1 MTEYGILFLNG
12 DAMDFVNLYLETE
25 YTMLGSTIKLEDL
38 ISKCKIDGVKS
49 IAICDK
55 ANMHGAF
62 KFYNLCIKNNIKPI
76 IGLNIAVD
84 SRQGYYNYVLVY
96 AKGLTGYKNLLA
108 LATEAALNKIVS
120 LKTLASRSKDLVAV
134 LPGVNSEVIKMF
146 NEGNVL
152 KAKDALK
159 YYKNMFEDLY
169 LGVDLQCEDS
179 RAKAK
184 SYIDFA
190 NECGVESVA
199 INKTSFFKKEDYEVY
214 RVLRCVDLGVT
225 EYPIDETETRQ
236 FYLDNQAANNLF
248 KFYPRLIENTENISN
263 KCNLKLSYDRYY
275 FPSYPNAVG
284 KSYEY
289 LTQLCKLGLNKRLE
303 NLKVDPNTYI
313 NRLFYELDIINKMG
327 FCDYFLIV
335 YDFVKYAK
343 KNEILV
349 GPGRGSAPG
358 SLVAYCLGITDIDPI
373 KYDLLFE
380 RFLNPERITMPDID
394 VDFPDNRRDEVIA
407 YVAAKYG
414 KDKVANITTFG
425 TYGPRLAIRDVA
437 RVFKLSDVVLNEI
450 LRHVRNNDK
459 SINDC
464 LQNDEVFR
472 KLVETNDEVAKIVRI
487 VKMME
492 GLPRHTS
499 THAAGII
506 MASDSL
512 INYTALQPGVNNILQ
527 TQYEASDLE
536 QIGLIKMD
544 FLGIRNLT
552 IIDDV
557 IKKIK
562 KTEPDFNLNEIP
574 MDDKYTYKMIASG
587 DTDGIFQLE
596 SAGMRNVLIQLKT
609 SEFMD
614 IVNANALYRPG
625 PMEMIPSFINRKFG
639 RERIDYID
647 ESLKEI
653 LDATYGTI
661 VFQEQIML
669 IVRKFAGYSLGMA
682 DILRRAVSKK
692 NQEVLLNE
700 RNRFL
705 ENSIKLGHSSEIA
718 NKVYDYIVKFA
729 NYGFNKSHSVAYAM
743 IAYLMAYLKRHYY
756 RYFMSTLMSN
766 SVGSV
771 NLIRNYINDCKKKNV
786 VINLPSVNYSRD
798 EFVVYNG
805 EIYYSLLGVAQ
816 LGALT
821 LANFLSDRDENGIY
835 KTYQEFVTRTKDILN
850 KRIVENLIHAGAL
863 DEYKMPRKQ
872 MVLEYDN
879 CLNIAKYNDL
889 LGNSLIDKEFSD
901 EEYSFEEISN
911 FEKEALGFNFKYSI
925 FLKYQSATKKYN
937 TIDLINLN
945 VGRNQKTLF
954 AIRFIREIK
963 TKKND
968 DMAFLTVYDES
979 SELDVVCFT
988 NEYSRYKN
996 ILAIGEVY
1004 IAVGDV
1010 EIRNEKKQF
1019 VLKSINLLK

>member
-1 MTEYGILFLNG
+1 MTEYGILFLIG
-12 DAMDFVNLYLETE
+12 DAMEFVNLYLETE

-38 ISKCKIDGVKS
+38 ISRCKLDGVSS

-76 IGLNIAVD
+76 IGLNIAID
-84 SRQGYYNYVLVY
+84 SKIGYYNYILVY
-96 AKGLTGYKNLLA
+96 AKGLSGYKNLLA
-108 LATEAALNKIVS
+108 LSTDIALNKIVS

-134 LPGVNSEVIKMF
+134 LPGVNSEVIKIF
-146 NEGNVL
+146 NEGNIL
-152 KAKDALK
+152 KAKEALK
-159 YYKNMFEDLY
+159 FYKNMFEDLY

-184 SYIDFA
+184 SYIEFA
-190 NECGVESVA
+190 NDCGVESVA
-199 INKTSFFKKEDYEVY
+199 INKTSFFEKEDYEVY
-214 RVLRCVDLGVT
+214 RVLRCIDLGVT
-225 EYPIDETETRQ
+225 EYPIDEAETRQ
-236 FYLDNQAANNLF
+236 YYLDNQQANNLF
-248 KFYPRLIENTENISN
+248 RFYPRLLENTVNISN
-263 KCNLKLSYDRYY
+263 KCNLKLSYDSYY
-275 FPSYPNAVG
+275 FPSYPNANG

-303 NLKVDPNTYI
+303 NLKVDTKIYVD
-313 NRLFYELDIINKMG
+313 RLFYELDIINKMG

-343 KNEILV
+343 KNDILV

-394 VDFPDNRRDEVIA
+394 VDFPDNKRDEVIA
-407 YVAAKYG
+407 YVANKYG

-437 RVFKLSDVVLNEI
+437 RVFKLSDVVLTEI

-464 LQNDEVFR
+464 LNNDEVFR
-472 KLVETNDEVAKIVRI
+472 RLVETNDEVAKVVRI

-512 INYTALQPGVNNILQ
+512 INYTALQVGVNNILQ

-562 KTEPDFNLNEIP
+562 KTEPDFNLNNIP
-574 MDDKYTYKMIASG
+574 MDDKYTYMMIASG

-639 RERIDYID
+639 REKIDYID

-653 LDATYGTI
+653 LEPTYGTI

-692 NQEVLLNE
+692 NSEVLLNE
-700 RNRFL
+700 RDRFL

-743 IAYLMAYLKRHYY
+743 IAYQMAYLKRHYY

-798 EFVVYNG
+798 EFVVHNG
-805 EIYYSLLGVAQ
+805 EIYYSLLGVTQ

-821 LANFLSDRDENGIY
+821 LANFLNDRDENGLY

-889 LGNSLIDKEFSD
+889 LGSSLIDKEFSD

-911 FEKEALGFNFKYSI
+911 YEKEALGFNFKYSI
-925 FLKYQSATKKYN
+925 FLKYQDAIKKYN

-979 SELDVVCFT
+979 SEMDVVCFT
-988 NEYSRYKN
+988 AEYSRFKS

-1004 IAVGDV
+1004 VAVGDV

-1019 VLKSINLLK
+1019 VLKQVNLLK